1 VNGPPVSPRQ
11 REYLLALA
19 GDRVLPELGTCGEE
33 RMENVGAM
41 LDNGQLTGGRNGS
54 ASSLIARLLA
64 APRATGPLETASS
77 GDVDT
82 GADVPIGASMVP
94 VGVYRLDGR
103 TYVVRQSRGSTR
115 RYALELVGAPPRL
128 MESGA
133 VAKLELEYRQG
144 LVYQLTMSH
153 RLPAVE
159 VAEVSRRYGRC
170 LMCGARLKAA
180 TSVQRM
186 IGPVCWRRVS

>member
-1 VNGPPVSPRQ
+1 
-11 REYLLALA
+11 
-19 GDRVLPELGTCGEE
+19 
-33 RMENVGAM
+33 
-41 LDNGQLTGGRNGS
+41 
-54 ASSLIARLLA
+54 
-64 APRATGPLETASS
+64 
-77 GDVDT
+77 
-82 GADVPIGASMVP
+82 
-94 VGVYRLDGR
+94 
-103 TYVVRQSRGSTR
+103 
-115 RYALELVGAPPRL
+115 
-128 MESGA
+128 